1 MRTLTC
7 ASVLAL
13 VAGCAPAAEAPE
25 PLPIWSFEPAM
36 VFPADHSLTR
46 PEDGVAL
53 ADGRIIVADQIHG
66 LRLVETDGTSRPFGD
81 LAGAGYPHHPPDHNG
96 GANGVSLEPDGAHL
110 LLADVFGGGIYRVE
124 VTSGATERVYQHRY
138 GVNAAVRDSRG
149 AIWFTQSTANTPEA
163 GEARLWASVEVP
175 TPDGALLRLGWQDG
189 ILAAE
194 AVVVVD
200 SLLFPNGLAIDE
212 PGGHLYLAQ
221 TVGGRV
227 LRFRVDVATGR
238 VSEPSVFAE
247 LAVDNM
253 RLDGEGRLWMVSP
266 LSNELVVMN
275 TVTGERHS
283 AFLAQTTAQRERVAE
298 FTRRGEAGE
307 SRMELLSPEL
317 WAPLPGIITG
327 VILGPGHGPVYLTG
341 LGDALIRLPR

>member
-1 MRTLTC
+1 
-7 ASVLAL
+7 
-13 VAGCAPAAEAPE
+13 
-25 PLPIWSFEPAM
+25 M

-46 PEDGVAL
+46 PEDGIAL

-66 LRLVETDGTSRPFGD
+66 LRLVETDGTSRPFGN
-81 LAGAGYPHHPPDHNG
+81 LAGAGYAHQPPDHNG

-110 LLADVFGGGIYRVE
+110 LLADVFGGGIYRVN

-175 TPDGALLRLGWQDG
+175 TPDGALLRLGSQDG

-194 AVVVVD
+194 AEVVVD

-253 RLDGEGRLWMVSP
+253 RLDGEGQLWMVSP
-266 LSNELVVMN
+266 LGNELVVMN
-275 TVTGERHS
+275 TATGERHS
-283 AFLAQTTAQRERVAE
+283 AFLAQTAAQRERVTE

-307 SRMELLSPEL
+307 SRMELLTPEL
-317 WAPLPGIITG
+317 WAPLPGIVTG
-327 VILGPGHGPVYLTG
+327 VILSPGHGPVYLTG